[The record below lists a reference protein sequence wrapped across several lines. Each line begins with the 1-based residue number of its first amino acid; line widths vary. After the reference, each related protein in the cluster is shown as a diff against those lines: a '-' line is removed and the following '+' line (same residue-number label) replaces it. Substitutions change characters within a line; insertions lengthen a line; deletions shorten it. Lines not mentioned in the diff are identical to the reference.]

1 MIVLDTNV
9 ISELMRSEPS
19 RCVIGWL
26 DAQVADQI
34 AITAVTVGELLYGVA
49 RLPDG
54 KRKQSLHQKAMI
66 LVEQDFA
73 EAVLPYDGRAA
84 QIYSVLVARS
94 ESRGRA
100 VSIADAQIAAICIEH
115 QALLATRNCKD
126 FEHLGLQLIN
136 PWQRA

>member
-19 RCVIGWL
+19 QGVVEWL
-26 DAQVADQI
+26 DAQAVDQI

-54 KRKQSLHQKAMI
+54 KRKQRLQHLAMTLI
-66 LVEQDFA
+66 TDDFA
-73 EAVLPYDGRAA
+73 ESVLAYDGPAA
-84 QIYSVLVARS
+84 QIYSVLVSRS
-94 ESRGRA
+94 EAKGRA

-115 QALLATRNCKD
+115 QAVLATRNCKD
-126 FEHLGLQLIN
+126 FEHLGVQMIN
-136 PWQRA
+136 PWLLP